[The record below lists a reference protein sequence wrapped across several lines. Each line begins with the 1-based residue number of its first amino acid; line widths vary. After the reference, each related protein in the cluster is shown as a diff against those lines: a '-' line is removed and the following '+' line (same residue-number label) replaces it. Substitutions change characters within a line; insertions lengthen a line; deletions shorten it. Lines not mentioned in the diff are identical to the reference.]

1 MFWVLWL
8 LVAYFMGAIP
18 FGLLIAKYF
27 KGIDPRLEGSKNTGG
42 TNVARLC
49 GTQYGVLTVAL
60 DVFKGFLPVY
70 ILTTIHDGWF
80 FTTII
85 ALTAILGHCYSVF
98 LDMKGGKAVATSIG
112 AFMAVSFVSTFW
124 AVAALIAVIYFS
136 GYVSLGSLTF
146 AATLP
151 VFALLSGNIAYVP
164 LAAAITAI
172 LFLRHK
178 ENIIRLSRGEE
189 NPWTKTKMEEKVQEA
204 KKAAEEVT
212 TVAKKTVK
220 KATAKK
226 TTAAKKTTTTKK
238 APAKKAAPKK
248 TTAKKAAPKKT
259 TKKDD

>member
-8 LVAYFMGAIP
+8 LIAYFMGAIP

-60 DVFKGFLPVY
+60 DVLKGFLPVFMF
-70 ILTTIHDGWF
+70 TTVYDGWF
-80 FTTII
+80 FTSLV
-85 ALTAILGHCYSVF
+85 AMTAILGHCYSVF

-124 AVAALIAVIYFS
+124 AVAALLAVIYFS

-151 VFALLSGNIAYVP
+151 VFALLSGNIGYVP
-164 LAAAITAI
+164 LAVAVGAL

-178 ENIIRLSRGEE
+178 DNILRLSRGEE
-189 NPWTKTKMEEKVQEA
+189 NPWTKKKMEEKMAEA
-204 KKAAEEVT
+204 KQAASEAT
-212 TVAKKTVK
+212 TAAKKTVK

-226 TTAAKKTTTTKK
+226 PAGPKAAAKKTATKK
-238 APAKKAAPKK
+238 APAKKTAAK
-248 TTAKKAAPKKT
+248 KKAAPKA
-259 TKKDD
+259 KKEE